1 MARRRF
7 FVDTIEGGRAELLGP
22 FAVHLARVLRAEVG
36 QQYEISDNQS
46 AYLAEIETVTQ
57 NRVGFRILE
66 QLPAEA
72 PSGVTLA
79 AALFKFDRFEWM
91 LEKATELGVERII
104 PVATARSE
112 KGLGRGAEMRLVRW
126 RAILLASSQQS
137 RRVRIPEIGMP
148 EKAPGRPQPPVRIAL
163 LPRREA
169 RRTTARCRARREG
182 GCHHDS
188 GRTGRRLDGARAP
201 ASDRLRVDAGVARI
215 SGTTGGNGGNSR
227 FGHSLGYRTNSTVT
241 RFGIRPASCPI
252 SRSF

>member
-148 EKAPGRPQPPVRIAL
+148 EKLPAVLSRQSGSRYFLDEKPGAQPLVAAL
-163 LPRREA
+163 A
-169 RRTTARCRARREG
+169 A
-182 GCHHDS
+182 
-188 GRTGRRLDGARAP
+188 
-201 ASDRLRVDAGVARI
+201 RVDA
-215 SGTTGGNGGNSR
+215 TTILVGPEGGWTEPER
-227 FGHSLGYRTNSTVT
+227 RQAIDCAWTPVSLGSLVLRVETAAIAALAILSAT
-241 RFGIRPASCPI
+241 GQIRP
-252 SRSF
+252 